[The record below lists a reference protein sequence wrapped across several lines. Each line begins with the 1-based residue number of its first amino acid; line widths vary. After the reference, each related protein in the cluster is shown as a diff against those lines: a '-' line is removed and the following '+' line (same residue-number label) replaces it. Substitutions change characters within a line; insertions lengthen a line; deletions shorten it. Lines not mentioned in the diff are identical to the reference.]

1 MKRKPSSRKVGS
13 LPADRDTMRP
23 QYDFSDAMRGV
34 TAYYFAKGKN
44 VIALDP
50 ELLDV
55 FPDSK
60 SVNEALKA
68 LAPLLRRQ
76 KRKQRTRR

>member
-1 MKRKPSSRKVGS
+1 MKKKVSSRRVRAARA
-13 LPADRDTMRP
+13 PERDVMRAE
-23 QYDFSDAMRGV
+23 YDFSEALRGV

-50 ELLDV
+50 DLLDV
-55 FPDSK
+55 FPNSK
-60 SVNEALKA
+60 SVNEALRA

-76 KRKQRTRR
+76 RRKRPSA